1 MNETEQLNKD
11 AENLKLDLENVTDI
25 ITNAEKVDG
34 TNPDIITEVE
44 KLADDINTTNIKPS
58 GDIAET
64 MQLNSEN
71 LKSANPEDTQQSN
84 ENPVATLEPSTN
96 GIEAGE
102 SSNENAEQPNDC
114 DVTEAIQ
121 LSPENLNSVNQE
133 TIQPN
138 SENHVSPE
146 FAEVVEPSANNDA
159 DVTEQLTI
167 ETPESEWSELKFL
180 GQWKKVECDDFKKGI
195 K

>member
-44 KLADDINTTNIKPS
+44 KLADDLNTANIKPS